1 MSTLE
6 NKALIGAAAAES
18 MENIQTTSVDG
29 RTYASI
35 EDLLALIHANQQIIL
50 ETATRYILG
59 DDLDEV
65 QLFALENRIEGM
77 AVILAQFDTTLHGL
91 DDREGIESLC
101 PGDFQ

>member
-35 EDLLALIHANQQIIL
+35 EDLLALIH
-50 ETATRYILG
+50 ETAAGYILG

-91 DDREGIESLC
+91 DDREGIASLC